1 MKKFLCLLLACLL
14 LVCTLGACSKTAPQT
29 ASEPQTNNFAPETTA
44 VSGGLTQAVEEVQD
58 AQITPNDE
66 PAPIASDEPASDLN
80 VDSNPNTD
88 GDAQQTA
95 VDATLAPSETDAPT
109 AQPMNNSHTSIDG
122 YTTIGNVGLG
132 FSFSYPV
139 NWNNLPGRS
148 TVCYIQPI
156 SSDIVYPAR
165 VAVTM
170 KKLSHRCTDAKL
182 KSQFASY
189 FTYISSQYDEKTF
202 EANMSLNGKTPFMG
216 NKALSTTYL
225 AYDGD
230 QEIMGYAI
238 CTYFERYVFVFHFLC
253 AYEDYEGFKPAM
265 EFMRDSVKCE
275 LELDD

>member
-1 MKKFLCLLLACLL
+1 MKKTLCLLLACLL
-14 LVCTLGACSKTAPQT
+14 LVCTLGACSKTAPET
-29 ASEPQTNNFAPETTA
+29 ADEPQTNNFAPETTA

-58 AQITPNDE
+58 AQAAPTDE
-66 PAPIASDEPASDLN
+66 SSTYAGNEPASDLSA
-80 VDSNPNTD
+80 DS
-88 GDAQQTA
+88 DAQQTA
-95 VDATLAPSETDAPT
+95 VDATLAPSESAAPT
-109 AQPMNNSHTSIDG
+109 AQPVNNSHTSIDG

-132 FSFSYPV
+132 FSFSYPI

-148 TVCYIQPI
+148 TVCYVQPI

-182 KSQFASY
+182 KTQFASY
-189 FTYISSQYDEKTF
+189 FTYISSQYDEETF
-202 EANMSLNGKTPFMG
+202 EANMSLNGKTQFMG